1 MNGLEIEL
9 KAGLDEQTAA
19 LFARRLSRRAGA
31 SEVRLLKA
39 VYYDTPDRALRS
51 AGIALRVRREG
62 RDWVQAA
69 KWGRQGQGGF
79 QQLNEVECRVRG
91 PAPDIASLPDPT
103 LREAVGAALAGAWLE
118 PWFATRVRRRIWHV
132 QHAIGLV
139 EVALDRGAIEAGG
152 ASEPVLEAE
161 FELKGGSPEAVFALA
176 AELVGDM
183 PANLLLPS
191 KAQRGMRLAEAANAK
206 KNSGGK
212 GNGKGKGATGARRK
226 PTPAAAGQDGG
237 ESWVALLATLSTVV
251 AGELHRLFT
260 ADDPEGPHQ
269 LRVAL
274 RRLRAAERMHRPLLD
289 PDVADEIA
297 QVARSIGRCV
307 APLRDSDVMV
317 ETFCSEGQ
325 APPALVLALVD
336 AGAGVR
342 DQIRHDLRQAGATA
356 FAIRL
361 LQLSNIG
368 GWRPA
373 GRARSIS
380 LGTLAAD
387 SLEARWRRVSRL
399 GDKLAT
405 LTDEDRHAFRKE
417 IKKLRYLLEIQS
429 YSNDNLFRSH
439 LKKLQESLGTLND
452 LAVLNAWSPDALPD
466 AVRPA
471 FEDVR
476 GALLQSTQ
484 ARADLSLGRACR
496 HWRTLRALPHP
507 WEQPPAP

>member
-1 MNGLEIEL
+1 LEIEL
-9 KAGLDEQTAA
+9 KAGLDDQAA
-19 LFARRLSRRAGA
+19 ARFARRLNQRAGA
-31 SEVRLLKA
+31 SEARMLKA

-79 QQLNEVECRVRG
+79 QQLNEVECRLRG
-91 PAPDIASLPDPT
+91 PAPDIAALPDPT
-103 LREAVGAALAGAWLE
+103 LREAIGAALAGARLE

-183 PANLLLPS
+183 PADLLLPS

-206 KNSGGK
+206 GK
-212 GNGKGKGATGARRK
+212 GSGKGKGKSGARRK
-226 PTPAAAGQDGG
+226 PTPSAAGQDGG
-237 ESWVALLATLSTVV
+237 KSWSALLAVLSTVV
-251 AGELHRLFT
+251 AAELHRLFT

-274 RRLRAAERMHRPLLD
+274 RRLRAAERMHRPILD

-297 QVARSIGRCV
+297 QAARSFGRCV
-307 APLRDSDVMV
+307 APLRDSDVMI
-317 ETFCSEGQ
+317 ETFCSDGQ

-336 AGAGVR
+336 AGARVR
-342 DQIRHDLRQAGATA
+342 DQVRHDLRAAGATA

-387 SLEARWRRVSRL
+387 SLDARWRRVSRL

-405 LTDEDRHAFRKE
+405 LTDEDRHTFRKE

-429 YSNDNLFRSH
+429 APDENSFRSH

-484 ARADLSLGRACR
+484 ARADLALGRACR

-507 WEQPPAP
+507 WEQPSAP